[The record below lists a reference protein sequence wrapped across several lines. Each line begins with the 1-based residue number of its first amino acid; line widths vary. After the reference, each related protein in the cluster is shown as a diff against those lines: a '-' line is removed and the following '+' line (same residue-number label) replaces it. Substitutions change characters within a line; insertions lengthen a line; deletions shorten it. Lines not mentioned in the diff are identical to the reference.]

1 VSLMDGQ
8 KKYRISSFSGGGACV
23 EVALSGMVFVR
34 HSARRDEATLVFT
47 REEWDAFVKGV
58 KAGEFDPT

>member
-1 VSLMDGQ
+1 MMDGHGN
-8 KKYRISSFSGGGACV
+8 YRKSSYSGGGNCV
-23 EVALSGMVFVR
+23 EVALRGKVLVR

-58 KAGEFDPT
+58 KAGEFDPQ